1 MNAMKLNTPVSR
13 LPSAARPIPKVSPS
27 IGADMSLANG
37 LKIFAGRANT
47 AFTASVCQHIG
58 IPVGKA
64 RVDSFP
70 DGELIVKLDEDVRG
84 RDCFVI
90 QSTSTPVNEYLME
103 LLIWIDCLK
112 RASANRITA
121 VIPYFGYARQDRK
134 SEGRTPIT
142 AKLVA
147 NLITAA
153 GADRVIAMDLHA
165 AQVQGFFDIPM
176 DHLIASQVLANYF
189 VKEAPNM
196 GKLAIVS
203 PDPGNLKAAHWYAE
217 KLNTELAF
225 IDKRRQSATNVA
237 MENIVG
243 GDIAGKT
250 VLMIDDMITTGGT
263 IAKASGILKGHGANR
278 IFVAATHGVFAGDAV
293 KKLVDSPIERIIIT
307 DTIPTSSR
315 LDPIK
320 DRLVVLS
327 VAPLM
332 GDAIKNIHLNQSVS
346 DLLKGAAGG
355 KR

>member
-1 MNAMKLNTPVSR
+1 MSVPLADSMKV
-13 LPSAARPIPKVSPS
+13 
-27 IGADMSLANG
+27 
-37 LKIFAGRANT
+37 FAGRASAT
-47 AFTASVCQHIG
+47 FTERLCAEIG

-84 RDCFVI
+84 RDCFVV

-112 RASANRITA
+112 RASAERITA

-176 DHLIASQVLANYF
+176 DHLLASPVLSNYF
-189 VKEAPNM
+189 VKELPSLTADCN
-196 GKLAIVS
+196 GLAIVS
-203 PDPGNLKAAHWYAE
+203 PDPGNLKAASFYAE
-217 KLNTELAF
+217 KLNADLAF
-225 IDKRRQSATNVA
+225 IDKRRKSATSVA
-237 MENIVG
+237 MTNIVG
-243 GDIAGKT
+243 EIEGKT
-250 VLMIDDMITTGGT
+250 VLMFDDMITTGGT
-263 IAKASGILKGHGANR
+263 ITEASKILKEHGARR
-278 IFVAATHGVFAGDAV
+278 ILVTATHGVFAGQAV
-293 KKLVDSPIERIIIT
+293 ERIARSPIEKLIIT
-307 DTIPTSSR
+307 DTIPTC
-315 LDPIK
+315 
-320 DRLVVLS
+320 DRLEPIRDRITVLS

-332 GDAIKNIHLNQSVS
+332 GEAIKRIHLNQSVS
-346 DLLKGAAGG
+346 AVLKGAQGG

>member
-1 MNAMKLNTPVSR
+1 MPL
-13 LPSAARPIPKVSPS
+13 
-27 IGADMSLANG
+27 ADT
-37 LKIFAGRANT
+37 LKIFAGRASA
-47 AFTASVCQHIG
+47 AFTENLCTEIG

-84 RDCFVI
+84 RDCFIV
-90 QSTSTPVNEYLME
+90 QSTSNPVNEYLME

-176 DHLIASQVLANYF
+176 DHLLASPVLSKYF
-189 VKEAPNM
+189 LQELPNLTSQ
-196 GKLAIVS
+196 GTHGLVIVS
-203 PDPGNLKAAHWYAE
+203 PDPGNLKAASFYAE
-217 KLNTELAF
+217 KLNADLAF
-225 IDKRRQSATNVA
+225 IDKRRKSATSVA
-237 MENIVG
+237 MTNIVG
-243 GDIAGKT
+243 DIHNKT
-250 VLMIDDMITTGGT
+250 VLMFDDMITTGGT
-263 IAKASGILKGHGANR
+263 ISEASKILKEHGAGR
-278 IFVAATHGVFAGDAV
+278 IFVTATHGVFAGQAV
-293 KKLVDSPIERIIIT
+293 ERIAKSPIERLIIT
-307 DTIPTSSR
+307 DTIP
-315 LDPIK
+315 PC
-320 DRLVVLS
+320 DRLAPINDRITVLS

-332 GDAIKNIHLNQSVS
+332 GEAIKRIHLNQSVS
-346 DLLKGAAGG
+346 AVLKGAQGG

>member
-1 MNAMKLNTPVSR
+1 
-13 LPSAARPIPKVSPS
+13 
-27 IGADMSLANG
+27 MSLADT
-37 LKIFAGRANT
+37 LKVFAGRASA
-47 AFTASVCQHIG
+47 AFTEQLCNEIG

-84 RDCFVI
+84 RDCFIV
-90 QSTSTPVNEYLME
+90 QSTSTPVNEHLME

-147 NLITAA
+147 NIITAA

-176 DHLIASQVLANYF
+176 DHLLASPVLSKYF
-189 VKEAPNM
+189 VQELPNLTAD
-196 GKLAIVS
+196 GANGLVIVS
-203 PDPGNLKAAHWYAE
+203 PDPGNLKAASFYAE
-217 KLNTELAF
+217 KLNADLAF
-225 IDKRRQSATNVA
+225 IDKRRKSATTVA
-237 MENIVG
+237 MNNIVG
-243 GDIAGKT
+243 EIKDKT
-250 VLMIDDMITTGGT
+250 VLMFDDMITTGGT
-263 IAKASGILKGHGANR
+263 ISEASKVLKEHGARR
-278 IFVAATHGVFAGDAV
+278 IFVTATHGVFAGQAV
-293 KKLVDSPIERIIIT
+293 ERIAKSPIERLVIT
-307 DTIPTSSR
+307 DTIPPCSR
-315 LDPIK
+315 LDPI
-320 DRLVVLS
+320 RERITILS

-332 GDAIKNIHLNQSVS
+332 GEAIKRIHLNQSVS
-346 DLLKGAAGG
+346 AVLKGAQGG

>member
-1 MNAMKLNTPVSR
+1 
-13 LPSAARPIPKVSPS
+13 
-27 IGADMSLANG
+27 MSLANG

-47 AFTASVCQHIG
+47 AFTNSVCEHIG

-84 RDCFVI
+84 RDCFII

-176 DHLIASQVLANYF
+176 DHLLASQVLAKFF

-196 GKLAIVS
+196 GKISIVS
-203 PDPGNLKAAHWYAE
+203 PDPGNLKAASWYADH
-217 KLNTELAF
+217 LNADLAF
-225 IDKRRQSATNVA
+225 IDKRRKSATQVD

-243 GDIAGKT
+243 DISGKT

-263 IAKASGILKGHGANR
+263 IAEASKILRNKGVER
-278 IFVAATHGVFAGDAV
+278 IWVAATHGVFAGTAV
-293 KKLVDSPIERIIIT
+293 KKLADSPIERIIIT
-307 DTIPTSSR
+307 DTIPVCSR

-320 DRLVVLS
+320 DRLTVLT
-327 VAPLM
+327 VAPLI

-346 DLLKGAAGG
+346 DLLKGAQGG

>member
-1 MNAMKLNTPVSR
+1 MD
-13 LPSAARPIPKVSPS
+13 LP
-27 IGADMSLANG
+27 NG
-37 LKIFAGRANT
+37 LKIFAGTANRD
-47 AFTASVCQHIG
+47 FTARVCEHIG

-84 RDCFVI
+84 RDCFIV
-90 QSTSTPVNEYLME
+90 QSTCFPVNENLME

-112 RASANRITA
+112 RASADRITA

-176 DHLIASQVLANYF
+176 DHLLASPVLSKYF
-189 VKEAPNM
+189 GEEASKM
-196 GKLAIVS
+196 GRVAIVS
-203 PDPGNLKAAHWYAE
+203 PDPGNLKAASSYAE
-217 KLNTELAF
+217 LLNADLAF
-225 IDKRRQSATNVA
+225 IDKRRQSATSVA
-237 MENIVG
+237 MTAIV

-250 VLMIDDMITTGGT
+250 ILMFDDMITTGGT
-263 IAKASGILKGHGANR
+263 ISEASRILKDHGAGK
-278 IFVAATHGVFAGDAV
+278 IYVTATHGVFAGQAIER
-293 KKLVDSPIERIIIT
+293 LVQSPIERIIIT
-307 DTIPTSSR
+307 DTIPACER
-315 LDPIK
+315 LAPLR
-320 DRLVVLS
+320 DRLTILT

-332 GDAIKNIHLNQSVS
+332 GEAIKRIHLNQSVS
-346 DLLKGAAGG
+346 AVLKGAAGG

>member
-1 MNAMKLNTPVSR
+1 MNL
-13 LPSAARPIPKVSPS
+13 
-27 IGADMSLANG
+27 ADG
-37 LKIFAGRANT
+37 LKIFAGRANKE
-47 AFTASVCQHIG
+47 FTARVCEHIS

-70 DGELIVKLDEDVRG
+70 DTELLVKLDEDVRG

-90 QSTSTPVNEYLME
+90 QSTCSPVNENLME

-112 RASANRITA
+112 RASAERITA

-176 DHLIASQVLANYF
+176 DHLLASKVLSEYF
-189 VKEAPNM
+189 VVEAPKM
-196 GKLAIVS
+196 GEITIVS
-203 PDPGNLKAAHWYAE
+203 PDPGNLKAASYY
-217 KLNTELAF
+217 KDLLNADLAF
-225 IDKRRQSATNVA
+225 IDKSRKSATKVTMNK
-237 MENIVG
+237 IVG
-243 GDIAGKT
+243 DVAGKT
-250 VLMIDDMITTGGT
+250 ILMFDDMIATGGT
-263 IAKASGILKGHGANR
+263 IAEASLILKENGAGK
-278 IFVAATHGVFAGDAV
+278 IYVAATHGVFAGKAIDRMVDA
-293 KKLVDSPIERIIIT
+293 PIERLIIT
-307 DTIPTSSR
+307 DTIPASDR
-315 LDPIK
+315 LAPLK
-320 DRLVVLS
+320 DRLTILS

-332 GDAIKNIHLNQSVS
+332 GEAIKRIHLNQSVS
-346 DLLKGAAGG
+346 DVLKGSQGG